1 MLRLKEGHILNARCK
16 QRRRIVT
23 YRPDHDR
30 EALMTFDSLI
40 SALRDTDT
48 MLPLLGSVLAG
59 ALIGAD
65 REFLGKQAGLRT
77 HTLVCF
83 ASALMTLLGLRMA
96 EWTMA
101 CLRTRRS
108 FRRSVSLNPTP
119 TKAARPDQAA
129 SPRFSHSSNTGSG
142 SRSRNKSSTSQ
153 PTSRQDTA
161 KAAFPNVDA
170 RPPRNEG
177 DQQRPGC
184 FARWS

>member
-1 MLRLKEGHILNARCK
+1 
-16 QRRRIVT
+16 
-23 YRPDHDR
+23 
-30 EALMTFDSLI
+30 MTFDSLV

-119 TKAARPDQAA
+119 TKAARA
-129 SPRFSHSSNTGSG
+129 
-142 SRSRNKSSTSQ
+142 
-153 PTSRQDTA
+153 
-161 KAAFPNVDA
+161 
-170 RPPRNEG
+170 
-177 DQQRPGC
+177 
-184 FARWS
+184 